1 MRYDEFKERTG
12 LSMDRLYQEIYQ
24 ANRAK
29 ISVKKDQT
37 VQRNLVRILQA
48 TLKLS
53 NQMGFQA
60 MSMRDFSRET
70 GLSMGAL
77 YSYFSGKDELL
88 DMIMRQGRR
97 LVLAT
102 LETHLQTVT
111 DPAAKLEAAVRLHL
125 FISEALQP
133 WFCFSFMEAKN
144 MNRTEKEKTIASEL
158 YTDQLLCQILRQGQ
172 SQAVFKARDAEQ
184 SAAAIKAL
192 LQDWY
197 VKRWK
202 FAQRGVTVDAYADFV
217 VAFVMAF
224 HGAPVPQT
232 PAEELTPHACN

>member
-1 MRYDEFKERTG
+1 MHFDEFKMRTG
-12 LSMDRLYQEIYQ
+12 LSMDRLYQEIFL

-29 ISVKKDQT
+29 IRIKKDQT

-102 LETHLQTVT
+102 LEAHLETLA
-111 DPAAKLEAAVRLHL
+111 DPVPKLEAAIRLHL

-133 WFCFSFMEAKN
+133 WFYFSFMEAKN
-144 MNRTEKEKTIASEL
+144 MNRTEKENTIASEL
-158 YTDQLLCQILRQGQ
+158 YTDQMLCQIIKQGQ
-172 SQAVFKARDAEQ
+172 AQNAFKARDAEQ

-202 FAQRGVTVDAYADFV
+202 FARRGVSVDAYAEFI

-224 HGAPVPQT
+224 HGASALPAQPVEQIC
-232 PAEELTPHACN
+232 HAHD